1 MYAAGMVA
9 VQIRDIPESVRDTL
23 ARRAR
28 DRGQSLNAYL
38 RDVVL
43 REAAFDHNRELIDR
57 VTARRRSTG
66 VTTDDVLD
74 ALDAARARTDT

>member
-74 ALDAARARTDT
+74 ALDAARARTDA

>member
-1 MYAAGMVA
+1 M
-9 VQIRDIPESVRDTL
+9 RDRL